1 MKLQVGRRSG
11 FMIPVQAD
19 GDAARAA
26 EGGRIYA
33 RLTTMSFR
41 VESADEGVSLFET
54 SVVPA
59 ARAQKGFRAA
69 YLFSDRKT
77 GRAVVLTLWDD
88 EASALANEK
97 NRYYQD
103 QLVKFLPLFTA
114 PPIREGFELEVAAEA
129 ERPDPPQEG
138 NSGT

>member
-1 MKLQVGRRSG
+1 MKLRVGRRTG
-11 FMIPVQAD
+11 FMIPVPAGDRQARSAD
-19 GDAARAA
+19 EAK
-26 EGGRIYA
+26 IYA

-41 VESADEGVSLFET
+41 AEAADEGVRIFET

-77 GRAVVLTLWDD
+77 GRAIALTLWDD
-88 EASALANEK
+88 EASALASEK

-103 QLVKFLPLFTA
+103 QLVKVLPFFTA
-114 PPIREGFELEVAAEA
+114 PPVREGFELEYAAEA
-129 ERPDPPQEG
+129 E
-138 NSGT
+138 

>member
-1 MKLQVGRRSG
+1 MKLQVGRRTG
-11 FMIPVQAD
+11 FMIPVP
-19 GDAARAA
+19 A
-26 EGGRIYA
+26 EGDPSRTAEGVKIYA
-33 RLTTMSFR
+33 RLTSMSFR
-41 VESADEGVSLFET
+41 VEAADEGVRLFET

-77 GRAVVLTLWDD
+77 GRAVALTLWDD
-88 EASALANEK
+88 EASALANER

-114 PPIREGFELEVAAEA
+114 PPIREGFELEVVAEA
-129 ERPDPPQEG
+129 E
-138 NSGT
+138 

>member
-1 MKLQVGRRSG
+1 MKLRVGRRTG
-11 FMIPVQAD
+11 FMIPVPAGDRQPRSAD
-19 GDAARAA
+19 EAK
-26 EGGRIYA
+26 IYA

-41 VESADEGVSLFET
+41 AEAADECVRIFET

-77 GRAVVLTLWDD
+77 GRAIALTLWDD
-88 EASALANEK
+88 EASALASEK

-103 QLVKFLPLFTA
+103 QLVKVLPFFTS
-114 PPIREGFELEVAAEA
+114 PPVREGFELEYAAEA
-129 ERPDPPQEG
+129 E
-138 NSGT
+138 

>member
-1 MKLQVGRRSG
+1 MKLRVGRRTG
-11 FMIPVQAD
+11 FMIPVPA
-19 GDAARAA
+19 GDRHPRSA
-26 EGGRIYA
+26 EGAKIYA

-41 VESADEGVSLFET
+41 AEAADEGVRIFET

-77 GRAVVLTLWDD
+77 GRAIALTLWDD
-88 EASALANEK
+88 EASALASEK

-103 QLVKFLPLFTA
+103 QLVKVLPFFTA
-114 PPIREGFELEVAAEA
+114 PPVREGFELEVAAEA
-129 ERPDPPQEG
+129 E
-138 NSGT
+138 